1 MHILTTSISA
11 LSLAGLIWVSG
22 ASSLSAAPIADVTNP
37 GNPILAIDFDG
48 DSGSPGAEGPA
59 NTIDDTLNKYL
70 NFGEQNSGIIVTPST
85 NPLTHAVRSLTITT
99 ANDWEARDPSSFVL
113 YGTDDSITSTDH
125 GTGTAENWTLIA
137 AGALSLPAARN
148 TVGPTVEFPN
158 DTHYQS
164 FRLIFPTLKNPGS
177 TNSMQLAELQLDAND
192 IGSPQPAA
200 LPIPDVTN
208 NGDSI
213 IAIDFD
219 GDSSSP
225 GAEGPANAIDN
236 TLDKC
241 LNLGEQN
248 SGIIVTPSINPL
260 THAVRSL
267 TITTANDHDERDPS
281 SFALYGTNDSITSTN
296 DSTGTAE
303 NWTFIAAG
311 ALSLPAARNTVGAT
325 VEFPNNT
332 HYESFRLIFPTVNNP
347 GSADSMQ
354 LADLQLDANAIG
366 SVQPAALSIPDVTN
380 NGDSIIAIDLDG
392 GSASP
397 GAEGPANAIDNTLAK
412 YLNQGGSNSGLIV
425 TPSLNPDWYLVT
437 SLTITTANDAE
448 GRDPASFELYGT
460 NDPITSTD
468 HSTGTEENWS
478 LIAAGALSLPS
489 ARNTVGPTVSFYNPN
504 HYDSFRLIFPT
515 LKDSG
520 NPLMQIAEVQLGAT
534 PVPEPSTFLLSA
546 LGLLSLALV
555 GRRRQKR

>member
-70 NFGEQNSGIIVTPST
+70 NFGTQNSGIIVTPST

-99 ANDWEARDPSSFVL
+99 ANDHDERDPSSFVL
-113 YGTDDSITSTDH
+113 YGT
-125 GTGTAENWTLIA
+125 
-137 AGALSLPAARN
+137 
-148 TVGPTVEFPN
+148 
-158 DTHYQS
+158 
-164 FRLIFPTLKNPGS
+164 
-177 TNSMQLAELQLDAND
+177 
-192 IGSPQPAA
+192 
-200 LPIPDVTN
+200 
-208 NGDSI
+208 
-213 IAIDFD
+213 
-219 GDSSSP
+219 
-225 GAEGPANAIDN
+225 
-236 TLDKC
+236 
-241 LNLGEQN
+241 
-248 SGIIVTPSINPL
+248 
-260 THAVRSL
+260 
-267 TITTANDHDERDPS
+267 
-281 SFALYGTNDSITSTN
+281 NDSIASTN
-296 DSTGTAE
+296 HSTGTAE

-520 NPLMQIAEVQLGAT
+520 SPLMQIAEVQLGAT

-546 LGLLSLALV
+546 LALLSLALV